1 MPRGVSVAAVIPTF
15 NGARYLAATIESV
28 LAQAPAPEEVI
39 VVDDGSVDDTPAV
52 AARFLPRVRYVRSDT
67 NHGICHAR
75 NHGIAASRSEW
86 IALCDHDDLWVP
98 GKLARQL
105 DLVRRV
111 PDVEFQFSDFVDVVG
126 DRWTGRRKF
135 LLVGDDYW
143 AEGRRDLGDGI
154 WLFETS
160 LFPRLIRFQPVFPS
174 TMMFSRALFERIGGF
189 DEALGRERTEDL
201 EFTLRAVTQTRV
213 AAIAAPLVGK
223 RDHGGGFSDDNLA
236 TALSHVRVLR
246 HVLRHNPAASDHAAA
261 INQEIARRSR
271 DAAND
276 AFARG
281 DLPLAAELLRD
292 VPASMRD
299 ARLWVKAAILRLP
312 RFLAVPL
319 GAALVGLQARS
330 R

>member
-1 MPRGVSVAAVIPTF
+1 MSVAVVIPTF
-15 NGARYLAATIESV
+15 NGSRYLAATIDSV
-28 LAQAPAPEEVI
+28 LAQQRQPEEVI
-39 VVDDGSVDDTPAV
+39 VVDDGSTDDTQAV
-52 AARFLPRVRYVRSDT
+52 ATRFVPRVRYVRSEA

-75 NHGIAASRSEW
+75 NLGIAASRSEW

-98 GKLARQL
+98 DKLARQL
-105 DLVRRV
+105 DLGRRV

-135 LLVGDDYW
+135 LQASDDYW
-143 AEGRRDLGDGI
+143 AEGRRELGDDI

-174 TMMFSRALFERIGGF
+174 TMLFSRALFERIGGF
-189 DEALGRERTEDL
+189 DEALGREPTEDL
-201 EFTLRAVTQTRV
+201 EFTLRAVKHTRV

-236 TALSHVRVLR
+236 TALSHIRVLR
-246 HVLRHNPAASDHAAA
+246 HVLRHNPSARCHAAE
-261 INQEIARRSR
+261 INQQIALRSR

-281 DLPLAAELLRD
+281 QLSLAAELLRD
-292 VPASMRD
+292 VPASLRD
-299 ARLWVKAAILRLP
+299 GKLWAKAAILRLP
-312 RFLAVPL
+312 RPLAARL
-319 GAALVGLQARS
+319 NRALVGLQARM